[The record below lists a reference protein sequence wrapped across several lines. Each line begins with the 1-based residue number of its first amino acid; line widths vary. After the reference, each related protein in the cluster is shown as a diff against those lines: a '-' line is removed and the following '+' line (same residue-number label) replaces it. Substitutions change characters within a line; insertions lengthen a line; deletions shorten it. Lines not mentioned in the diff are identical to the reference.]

1 MTMLATAQLM
11 GSLGGMFVKDNPQA
25 DYMKNMQALYSKY
38 LSPDAMR
45 QGTQGYYN
53 NYLSS
58 PAYQQGLSSLINQS
72 QNTPTGPLGAGG
84 IGDTRSLLR
93 GMSFAPAL
101 MGMQSNAWNNAGT
114 QYQNSIQSMMGGAQQ
129 IGRPNFG
136 FPQQYGAMLNTLG
149 QMGMAYGMRGQQQE
163 RYNPNYAGTTGNGPN
178 YQWLMSQGAGNTS
191 YFPPY
196 RDPYRR

>member
-1 MTMLATAQLM
+1 MDPMTMLALAQM
-11 GSLGGMFVKDNPQA
+11 GMSLGGMFMKDDPQA

-38 LSPDAMR
+38 LSPNAMR
-45 QGTQGYYN
+45 QGQLGYYN

-58 PAYQQGLSSLINQS
+58 PAYQSGLSGLINQS
-72 QNTPTGPLGAGG
+72 QSNPTGPLGAGG

-101 MGMQSNAWNNAGT
+101 MGMKSNAWNNAGT

-129 IGRPNFG
+129 IGRPSFG

-149 QMGMAYGMRGQQQE
+149 QMGMAYGMKGKSAIPQE
-163 RYNPNYAGTTGNGPN
+163 QYNPMLYNSQYNPGNYGQNNSYPWGP
-178 YQWLMSQGAGNTS
+178 QTRPWK
-191 YFPPY
+191 
-196 RDPYRR
+196 

>member
-1 MTMLATAQLM
+1 MLTIAQLM
-11 GSLGGMFVKDNPQA
+11 GSLGGMFIRDNPQA

-38 LSPDAMR
+38 LSPNAMR
-45 QGTQGYYN
+45 QGQLGYYN

-58 PAYQQGLSSLINQS
+58 PAYQQGLSSLITQS

-84 IGDTRSLLR
+84 IGDTRSLLK

-101 MGMQSNAWNNAGT
+101 MGMQSNAWNNAGI
-114 QYQNSIQSMMGGAQQ
+114 QYQNSIQSLMGGAQQ

-149 QMGMAYGMRGQQQE
+149 QMGMAYGMKNKPQE
-163 RYNPNYAGTTGNGPN
+163 QFNPNLYGNRSNSYNPYWNPN
-178 YQWLMSQGAGNTS
+178 KGQYGG
-191 YFPPY
+191 F
-196 RDPYRR
+196 